1 MAKRIITESLMAVSR
16 RNRIQRLF
24 EALCYGAFYGVLA
37 AVPLMLLQ
45 LFGIFPGMHVWVILL
60 GFLLFGLGAGALIG
74 WVLPLEDKTSAEKAD
89 TYYRLKDRLLTALR
103 LIAKP
108 HQTPIERLQISDAAE
123 YAKQIDAKVVVP
135 YRLPRYFSRTLGML
149 IIAVGI
155 CIASPFI
162 NPQQLLEAAPL
173 PVQEVVTSIDTLK
186 EELVD
191 WVEEKAKENPDE
203 KELKEL
209 SEELDKQHAKLEET
223 LADPREAIAVMSEM
237 EAAANA
243 TMSEYNLEAMD
254 ASLKDVADALSVS
267 EVSRS
272 AAQAMKDGD
281 YAKASEEL
289 KSMDVEEMSKL
300 ERNTIS
306 DQLKKAASNMQKRNQ
321 KQLAKL
327 TEKMADELQENNCEG
342 ACESACEIAGVCEK
356 QGLRKGICQA
366 LGSKLALLSLCKS
379 DCAGAC
385 QGQSNKNG
393 SQSDKK
399 SNTPSNNWGRGT
411 AGQPDSGEE
420 TNLDGNRDLKQI
432 TGMQG
437 QGPSEY
443 EKIISNEGNEE
454 QTGRTYSETYQEFR
468 KMSESVLES
477 EPIPLSQRR
486 MIRQYFESIRPQGDE
501 LKNEN

>member
-1 MAKRIITESLMAVSR
+1 MAKKIITESLMAVSH
-16 RNRIQRLF
+16 RNRVQRLF
-24 EALCYGAFYGVLA
+24 EALCYGTFYGTLA

-45 LFGIFPGMHVWVILL
+45 MAGFFPSINAWEILFGFI
-60 GFLLFGLGAGALIG
+60 LFGLVAGAVINWL
-74 WVLPLEDKTSAEKAD
+74 LPIEAKYSAEKAD
-89 TYYRLKDRLLTALR
+89 AYYRLKDRLLTALR
-103 LIAKP
+103 LIAKQS
-108 HQTPIERLQISDAAE
+108 QTPIERLQISDAAE

-135 YRLPRYFSRTLGML
+135 YRLPRYFSRTMSVL
-149 IIAVGI
+149 IIAIGI
-155 CIASPFI
+155 CIASPFV
-162 NPQQLLEAAPL
+162 NPSQTLEAAPL
-173 PVQEVVTSIDTLK
+173 PVQEVINSLETLK

-209 SEELDKQHAKLEET
+209 SEELDKQHAQLEET
-223 LADPREAIAVMSEM
+223 LTDPREAIAVMSDM

-243 TMSEYNLEAMD
+243 MMSEYNLEAMD

-267 EVSRS
+267 ESSRS
-272 AAQAMKDGD
+272 VGQAMKDGD
-281 YAKASEEL
+281 YAKAAEEL
-289 KSMDVEEMSKL
+289 KSMDVAEMSKL
-300 ERNTIS
+300 ERNAIS
-306 DQLKKAASNMQKRNQ
+306 EQLKKAAANMQKRNQ
-321 KQLAKL
+321 QQLSKL
-327 TEKMADELQENNCEG
+327 AEKMSDELQEGNCEG

-385 QGQSNKNG
+385 QGEKNG

-399 SNTPSNNWGRGT
+399 SNSPSSSWGHGT

-420 TNLDGNRDLKQI
+420 THLDSNRELKQI

-443 EKIISNEGNEE
+443 EKIISNEGDEE
-454 QTGRTYSETYQEFR
+454 QTNRSYNENYQEFR

-477 EPIPLSQRR
+477 EPVPLGQRR
-486 MIRQYFESIRPQGDE
+486 MIRQYFESIRPQ
-501 LKNEN
+501 ENGE